1 MRISIPEQAIRGLVA
16 LMLIWKLPEVYWTG
30 IIVGVVVLL
39 WHARQSRNAKP
50 EEPIPVRV

>member
-39 WHARQSRNAKP
+39 WHARQSRHAKP
-50 EEPIPVRV
+50 EEPIPGKV